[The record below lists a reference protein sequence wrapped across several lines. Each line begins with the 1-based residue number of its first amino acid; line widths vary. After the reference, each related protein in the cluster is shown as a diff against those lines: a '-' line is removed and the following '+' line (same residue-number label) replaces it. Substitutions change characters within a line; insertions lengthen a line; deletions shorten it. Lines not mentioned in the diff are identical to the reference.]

1 MPSTQGYRKVASEPP
16 IDPVDVVIGGASD
29 SATTAT
35 GTDMPGS
42 IGTSKPAMAIQSNPA
57 GKIPAT
63 NSQQRLMPT
72 DSDSVSSSQDEGY
85 IEGAQAN
92 REEDTVTVTTTMG
105 STSAS
110 AWFTVAVLCF
120 VNLINY
126 MDRFTIAGVLT
137 EIQDHFNIGDDEGGL
152 LQTAFVLSYMICA
165 PLFGY
170 LGDRYSRKW
179 IMALGV
185 SLWSTTTLLGSY
197 MHHFG
202 WFITFR
208 ALVGIG
214 EASYS
219 TIAPTIISDLFV
231 GDMRSK
237 MLALFYFAI
246 PVGSGFGYIVGSEM
260 ASLMGS
266 WVWALRVTPV
276 LGAIAVALIIM
287 LRDPERGQSEGSH
300 HMQAT
305 SYGEDIKAIVRNRS
319 FMLSTAGFTCV
330 AFVAGALAWWGP
342 KFIHLG
348 LTSQP
353 GNEHVTLNEVSFVF
367 GAITM
372 TTGII
377 GVPLG
382 SYLSQRLSVKH
393 PQADAY
399 ICAAGLFISAPLL
412 LGVLFAVRVNIY
424 LAYALIFFGE
434 VALNLNWAIVADILL
449 YVVVPTRRSTA
460 EAFQILISHAFG
472 DAGSPYFVGLISEA
486 VKRMIRLSTD
496 AYAGIQSASPPLGML
511 SLSQLAENVTVTTL
525 STLNA
530 TSSSTVAPFNL
541 TDSSDPDEDS
551 PLIKFRALQYALFT
565 TCFIEVLGSAF
576 FMLTAIYIV
585 RDKQRVERAI
595 VGCQLELS
603 ESSGSASD
611 GNGTDE
617 GGERLAAVAASA
629 LCTLTTD
636 CNDGSYRQEQQHQH
650 QRIGFVPS

>member
-1 MPSTQGYRKVASEPP
+1 MPSSQGYKKVASEPP
-16 IDPVDVVIGGASD
+16 IDPVDVVGGASN
-29 SATTAT
+29 ATTTAT
-35 GTDMPGS
+35 GPDMPASVGS
-42 IGTSKPAMAIQSNPA
+42 SQPALASVTGAIQSNPA

-85 IEGAQAN
+85 IEGAQPN
-92 REEDTVTVTTTMG
+92 GDDDTVTVTTTRD
-105 STSAS
+105 SSAS

-260 ASLMGS
+260 ASFMGS

-353 GNEHVTLNEVSFVF
+353 GNEHVTLNDVSYRF
-367 GAITM
+367 GIVAM
-372 TTGII
+372 TAGLI

-382 SYLSQRLSVKH
+382 SYLARRLRPLH
-393 PQADAY
+393 ANCDPL
-399 ICAAGLFISAPLL
+399 ICAGGLMASAP
-412 LGVLFAVRVNIY
+412 FIY
-424 LAYALIFFGE
+424 LALVAIKYSGNWCFALVFIAE
-434 VALNLNWAIVADILL
+434 VLLNLTWSIVADILL
-449 YVVVPTRRSTA
+449 VRLVPLANDTEQQQQQQQRGTSARTTSGPI
-460 EAFQILISHAFG
+460 AFLEQAYSVQQPSCFQLSIWGLSFCIRNGGISVW
-472 DAGSPYFVGLISEA
+472 P
-486 VKRMIRLSTD
+486 LSVFK
-496 AYAGIQSASPPLGML
+496 INRFLSFCL
-511 SLSQLAENVTVTTL
+511 SLSIATTNSKSRRINVCRLCDNLPGTPFGFLAT
-525 STLNA
+525 
-530 TSSSTVAPFNL
+530 
-541 TDSSDPDEDS
+541 
-551 PLIKFRALQYALFT
+551 
-565 TCFIEVLGSAF
+565 
-576 FMLTAIYIV
+576 
-585 RDKQRVERAI
+585 
-595 VGCQLELS
+595 
-603 ESSGSASD
+603 
-611 GNGTDE
+611 
-617 GGERLAAVAASA
+617 
-629 LCTLTTD
+629 
-636 CNDGSYRQEQQHQH
+636 
-650 QRIGFVPS
+650 

>member
-1 MPSTQGYRKVASEPP
+1 MPSSQGYKKVASEPP
-16 IDPVDVVIGGASD
+16 IDPVDVVGGASN
-29 SATTAT
+29 ATTTAT
-35 GTDMPGS
+35 GPDMPASVGS
-42 IGTSKPAMAIQSNPA
+42 SQPALASVTGAIQSNPA

-85 IEGAQAN
+85 IEGAQPN
-92 REEDTVTVTTTMG
+92 GDDDTVTVTTTRD
-105 STSAS
+105 SSAS

-260 ASLMGS
+260 ASFMGS

-424 LAYALIFFGE
+424 LAYTLIFFGE

-486 VKRMIRLSTD
+486 VKRMIRISTD
-496 AYAGIQSASPPLGML
+496 AYANIESASAPLGML

-530 TSSSTVAPFNL
+530 TSSSTVGPFNQ
-541 TDSSDPDEDS
+541 SDPSDSDEDS

-595 VGCQLELS
+595 VGNQSNSASAHRL
-603 ESSGSASD
+603 ESSVSD
-611 GNGTDE
+611 VED
-617 GGERLAAVAASA
+617 
-629 LCTLTTD
+629 TLPP
-636 CNDGSYRQEQQHQH
+636 SIRQRAIAE
-650 QRIGFVPS
+650 P

>member
-1 MPSTQGYRKVASEPP
+1 MPSQGYRKVASEPP
-16 IDPVDVVIGGASD
+16 IEAANVGGDQDSPSTVMAS
-29 SATTAT
+29 TTGPAAP
-35 GTDMPGS
+35 GTPG
-42 IGTSKPAMAIQSNPA
+42 TIQSNPA

-63 NSQQRLMPT
+63 NSQQRLMAQ
-72 DSDSVSSSQDEGY
+72 DSDSATSSLDDADIEETRQDDD
-85 IEGAQAN
+85 ATTV
-92 REEDTVTVTTTMG
+92 DTVTGTG
-105 STSAS
+105 RAS
-110 AWFTVAVLCF
+110 AWFTVGVLCF

-137 EIQDHFNIGDDEGGL
+137 EIQDHFQIGDDEGGL

-165 PLFGY
+165 PIFGY

-179 IMALGV
+179 IMVLGV

-197 MHHFG
+197 MNHFG

-246 PVGSGFGYIVGSEM
+246 PVGSGCGYIIGAEM
-260 ASLMGS
+260 ASLMNS

-287 LRDPERGQSEGSH
+287 LREPVRGQSEASH

-305 SYGEDIKAIVRNRS
+305 SYTKDIKALVRNRS
-319 FMLSTAGFTCV
+319 FMLSTGGFTCV

-348 LTSQP
+348 LMSQA
-353 GNEHVTLNEVSFVF
+353 GNEHVTLNDVSFVF

-372 TTGII
+372 LTGII

-382 SYLSQRLSVKH
+382 SYLSQRYSTKYL
-393 PQADAY
+393 QADPY
-399 ICAAGLFISAPLL
+399 ICAFGLIVSSPLL
-412 LGVLFAVRVNIY
+412 IGAMLMVRVNIY
-424 LAYALIFFGE
+424 ATYVLIFFGE
-434 VALNLNWAIVADILL
+434 LALNLNWAIVADILL

-460 EAFQILISHAFG
+460 EAFQILISHALG
-472 DAGSPYFVGLISEA
+472 DAGSPYFVGLMSEA
-486 VKRMIRLSTD
+486 IKRVIRLSSD
-496 AYAGIQSASPPLGML
+496 AYAGIESMRPSISMR
-511 SLSQLAENVTVTTL
+511 SLSQLAENATATTLETL
-525 STLNA
+525 ST
-530 TSSSTVAPFNL
+530 STTPALELSGLGMGP
-541 TDSSDPDEDS
+541 EDDT
-551 PLIKFRALQYALFT
+551 PLVKFRALQYSLFS
-565 TCFIEVLGSAF
+565 TCFVEILGGLF
-576 FMLTAIYIV
+576 FMVTAIYIV
-585 RDKQRVERAI
+585 RDKARASAA
-595 VGCQLELS
+595 VQSCQLELS

-611 GNGTDE
+611 GNATDDGLRQAIGPLCTGAPCD
-617 GGERLAAVAASA
+617 GGVHEHRRPFAAS
-629 LCTLTTD
+629 
-636 CNDGSYRQEQQHQH
+636 
-650 QRIGFVPS
+650 

>member
-1 MPSTQGYRKVASEPP
+1 MPSSQGYQKVAS
-16 IDPVDVVIGGASD
+16 DPSEAELVQR
-29 SATTAT
+29 TAA
-35 GTDMPGS
+35 GEEMPS
-42 IGTSKPAMAIQSNPA
+42 IQQPDTAVTANPA

-63 NSQQRLMPT
+63 NSQQRLMPA
-72 DSDSVSSSQDEGY
+72 DSDSVSSSLDEGDP
-85 IEGAQAN
+85 EAPPGGG
-92 REEDTVTVTTTMG
+92 RLEDDEVTVASTTQV
-105 STSAS
+105 SAT
-110 AWFTVAVLCF
+110 AWFTVGVLCF

-137 EIQDHFNIGDDEGGL
+137 DIQEHFQIGDDEGGL

-165 PLFGY
+165 PVFGY

-185 SLWSTTTLLGSY
+185 FLWSTTTLLGSF
-197 MHHFG
+197 MNHFG

-246 PVGSGFGYIVGSEM
+246 PVGSGFGYIVGSET
-260 ASLMGS
+260 AKFFGN

-276 LGAIAVALIIM
+276 LGVIAVVLIAM
-287 LRDPERGQSEGSH
+287 LRDPERGASEGTH

-305 SYGEDIKAIVRNRS
+305 SYSEDIKAIVRNPS

-342 KFIHLG
+342 KFIYLG
-348 LTSQP
+348 LVSQP
-353 GNEHVTLNEVSFVF
+353 GNENITLNDVSFIF

-382 SYLSQRLSVKH
+382 SYLSQRFNRKY
-393 PQADAY
+393 PRADPY
-399 ICAAGLFISAPLL
+399 ICAVGLILSAPLL
-412 LGVLFAVRVNIY
+412 AGAMLTVSANAT
-424 LAYALIFFGE
+424 LAYVLVFFGE
-434 VALNLNWAIVADILL
+434 LALNLNWAIVADILL

-472 DAGSPYFVGLISEA
+472 DAGSPYFVGVISEA
-486 VKRMIRLSTD
+486 IKRLLRLS
-496 AYAGIQSASPPLGML
+496 AIGVAAVFPAEL
-511 SLSQLAENVTVTTL
+511 SSYSQLAENATITTTTTL
-525 STLNA
+525 
-530 TSSSTVAPFNL
+530 APL
-541 TDSSDPDEDS
+541 VSQS
-551 PLIKFRALQYALFT
+551 PLAGAADGDSHAVQFRALQYALFST
-565 TCFIEVLGSAF
+565 SFVEVIGGVF
-576 FMLTAIYIV
+576 FLLTAMYIL
-585 RDKQRVERAI
+585 RDRRNVERVVAENQTTSSSAH
-595 VGCQLELS
+595 QLNNSTSSSSVS
-603 ESSGSASD
+603 E
-611 GNGTDE
+611 
-617 GGERLAAVAASA
+617 
-629 LCTLTTD
+629 
-636 CNDGSYRQEQQHQH
+636 
-650 QRIGFVPS
+650 